1 MDSKTAMDE
10 EWVGDERDPAAAGRK
25 CVLVLGMHRSGTSAL
40 TRVLGLLGAD
50 LPKNVMAAHASNEA
64 GHWEPV
70 RLVAVHD
77 EMLAEAGSGWDDWR
91 AFDVASL
98 GKARG
103 AHYKAKIASLIVE
116 EYGDATLFVIKD
128 PRICRFVG
136 LYEEVLGALGITPLY
151 VLTFRNPLAVMKS
164 LASRNEMT
172 APYAGLLWLRH
183 VLDADEKTRGKSRA
197 IISYERLIADWQDA
211 ASAIGGCL
219 KLVLPP
225 SSPAHEAEAFLRSGL
240 RHHAPSFDEF
250 VACPNIAAW
259 VKDTYVALL
268 ALEKGRSSR
277 AAHARLDNIRAA
289 FNAAAPV
296 FGDAAFQELRAREDK
311 LITRNNAVNQELVL
325 RDANISRQ
333 QAELGSLRRQL
344 AEQEATAATLQKAL
358 VERASE
364 IGALQKALVER
375 ASEIGALQKAL
386 VERAN
391 EIGAL
396 QQVLADRRGEL
407 ALLNEGLAERE
418 ARIAT
423 LDQALSEYRVTIN
436 SLETKVRALF
446 TSTSWRITAP
456 LRSARRFLGRFRYS
470 AVGFAVH
477 QGWRTLRARSLVP
490 LLEWRALG
498 AVARSGLF
506 ERDWYWKTHPDVA
519 AWRIDPI
526 RHYVAHGA
534 AEGRDP
540 SPSFSTRAYLS
551 HNPDVAEAGV
561 NPLVHFVL
569 RGAAEGRKSQHSYSL
584 TNGPDGVGK
593 KDTSTTWGTT
603 APLRVGR
610 RLLDRGGL
618 SGVKRA
624 LARFGLRTGVE
635 KINNKDPMAVSS
647 RAHHRRQQQ
656 PHLIYISEEWHTP
669 GNNYR
674 VVRYVE
680 AARLAGGEANWMRLE
695 EVPNRVGEF
704 SAAHAVV
711 IWRAAW
717 DKRVATAVAA
727 ARRAGARIVFD
738 VDDLMIDPKIARTSI
753 VDGIRSQ
760 GLTEGQV
767 RTFYAQVQRTMLE
780 ADVCTTTTEE
790 LASHIRAWGKPTFVL
805 PNGYDGE
812 TLQASRLAVR
822 RRHQVSEDGIVR
834 IGYASGSRTHQRD
847 FAVVAGALCR
857 ILRERPHCRL
867 VLFRPCLDITEYPE
881 LTGLENQV
889 EWRDMVSLDHLPAE
903 MARFD
908 VNLAPLEVGNP
919 FCEAKSELKFF
930 EAALVDVVTVASPT
944 GPLRRAIRDGE
955 TGFLAANE
963 AMWHSIV
970 LRLVDEPVL
979 RRQIARLAKYEA
991 MRKFG
996 PMRRIQLMANFIA
1009 QLSNSREFAYAF
1021 ELQIARF
1028 SRPISPLPRVP
1039 ESEVIFA
1046 SDRLG
1051 IAEVTVIVPL
1061 YNYAHFVRDALES
1074 VRAQTL
1080 RELDL
1085 IVVDDASTDNS
1096 LPVALEWAQHNAE
1109 RFNRLLVLR
1118 NRDNTGLGPSR
1129 NVGFDAADTS
1139 FVFPLDADN
1148 QLLPECCECL
1158 LAALRGTDVAF
1169 AYPTIQKFGDELVL
1183 MSNMPY
1189 EPVRFVAGNFI
1200 DAMALVSKE
1209 AWASVGGYE
1218 NVRFGWEDYDFWCRL
1233 AEHGLRGTWVGQ
1245 TLAKYR
1251 VHASSMLR
1259 ATTERPE
1266 NKQLL
1271 LQDMNRRHPW
1281 LALVDRGAPQVSWS
1295 DRSNHKPAT
1304 VSQSK

>member
-1 MDSKTAMDE
+1 MDNKTAMDE
-10 EWVGDERDPAAAGRK
+10 ELVGHEQDPTAAGRK

-40 TRVLGLLGAD
+40 TRVLSLFGAD

-70 RLVAVHD
+70 RLVAMHD

-103 AHYKAKIASLIVE
+103 AHYKAEIASLIAE
-116 EYGDATLFVIKD
+116 EYGDANLFVIKD

-136 LYEEVLGALGITPLY
+136 LYEEVLSALDITPLY
-151 VLTFRNPLAVMKS
+151 VLTFRNPLAVLKS
-164 LASRNEMT
+164 LASRNGMT

-197 IISYERLIADWQDA
+197 IISYEQLIADWQDA
-211 ASAIGGCL
+211 ASAIGACL

-225 SSPAHEAEAFLRSGL
+225 SSPGHEAEAFLRSGL

-268 ALEKGRSSR
+268 ALEEGRGTR

-311 LITRNNAVNQELVL
+311 LITRNNAVNQELNQ

-333 QAELGSLRRQL
+333 QAELGSLRHQL

-375 ASEIGALQKAL
+375 ASEIGAM
-386 VERAN
+386 
-391 EIGAL
+391 
-396 QQVLADRRGEL
+396 QQVLADRSGEL
-407 ALLNEGLAERE
+407 ALLDEGLAERE

-423 LDQALSEYRVTIN
+423 LDLALSEYRVTIN
-436 SLETKVRALF
+436 SLEAKVRALF

-456 LRSARRFLGRFRYS
+456 LRSARRFLGRFSYS
-470 AVGFAVH
+470 AAGFAIH
-477 QGWRTLRARSLVP
+477 QGWRALRARSLVP

-506 ERDWYWKTHPDVA
+506 ERDWYLKTHPDVA

-534 AEGRDP
+534 LEGRDP

-569 RGAAEGRKSQHSYSL
+569 HGATEGRKLQHSYSL
-584 TNGPDGVGK
+584 TNGPDRVGK
-593 KDTSTTWGTT
+593 KDTSTSWRI
-603 APLRVGR
+603 ASPLRVGR
-610 RLLDRGGL
+610 RLFDRGRL

-624 LARFGLRTGVE
+624 LARFGLGAGVE
-635 KINNKDPMAVSS
+635 KINNKDPVAASS
-647 RAHHRRQQQ
+647 RAHHCRQQQ

-680 AARLAGGEANWMRLE
+680 AARFAGSEANWMRLE
-695 EVPNRVGEF
+695 EVPKRVGEF

-717 DKRVATAVAA
+717 DERVAIAVAA

-738 VDDLMIDPKIARTSI
+738 VDDLMIDPKIACTSL

-790 LASHIRAWGKPTFVL
+790 LASHMRAWGKPTFVL

-822 RRHQVSEDGIVR
+822 RRRQASEDDIVR

-847 FAVVAGALCR
+847 FAVVAGALGR

-889 EWRDMVSLDHLPAE
+889 EWRDMVSLEHLPAE

-979 RRQIARLAKYEA
+979 RRQIAQLAKYEA

-1009 QLSNSREFAYAF
+1009 QLSNSRDSAYAF
-1021 ELQIARF
+1021 ELQVSRL
-1028 SRPISPLPRVP
+1028 SRPMSPLPRVP
-1039 ESEVIFA
+1039 ESEVLFA

-1051 IAEVTVIVPL
+1051 MAEVTVIVPL
-1061 YNYAHFVRDALES
+1061 YNYAHFVREALES

-1080 RELDL
+1080 SELDL
-1085 IVVDDASTDNS
+1085 IIVDDASTDNS

-1118 NRDNTGLGPSR
+1118 NVDNAGLGPNR
-1129 NVGFDAADTS
+1129 NVGFDAADTA
-1139 FVFPLDADN
+1139 FVLPLDADN

-1169 AYPTIQKFGDELVL
+1169 AYPTIQKFGEESKF
-1183 MSNMPY
+1183 MGNMPY
-1189 EPVRFVAGNFI
+1189 EPVRFVGGNFI

-1233 AEHGLRGTWVGQ
+1233 AEHGLRGTWVRQ

-1266 NKQLL
+1266 NKQFL
-1271 LQDMNRRHPW
+1271 LQDMNRRHAW

-1295 DRSNHKPAT
+1295 DRSRHKPST
-1304 VSQSK
+1304 VNQSE